1 MYRRREEPFIRMIS
15 KTVGFIY
22 SNWFHYLQ
30 SMSKAC
36 PSLPRTDTNW
46 SIMPQGTPAWVCSA
60 CWQATALDTLSPSS
74 GEKDIQRRADR
85 SRTVCEHTFS
95 RWLPVYF
102 HCIDVVPL
110 NVQIVEKGWQYW
122 ESFAGFLSDCAHLT
136 HSLWSLQRRILP
148 DLSCCRN
155 V

>member
-1 MYRRREEPFIRMIS
+1 MIS

-22 SNWFHYLQ
+22 CNRFCYLQ

-74 GEKDIQRRADR
+74 VEKDIQRRPNR
-85 SRTVCEHTFS
+85 SHTTCKYTFS
-95 RWLPVYF
+95 RFRCVRLQAIDLKWIAKINRNLNIHPV
-102 HCIDVVPL
+102 
-110 NVQIVEKGWQYW
+110 K
-122 ESFAGFLSDCAHLT
+122 
-136 HSLWSLQRRILP
+136 
-148 DLSCCRN
+148 SCCHRSIELPHTLQQKMPEELR
-155 V
+155 VVQHCRSKLCKRL